1 MNKERSKVIIIVL
14 NILLGML
21 WIMPIYW
28 AVVTSVKTQK
38 ELYGGISL
46 IPHVVT
52 PENYVSLFQYKDGIF
67 FFYFETIP
75 SG

>member
-28 AVVTSVKTQK
+28 AVVTSVKDTERAVWRDQPDPARGDAG
-38 ELYGGISL
+38 ELCFA
-46 IPHVVT
+46 
-52 PENYVSLFQYKDGIF
+52 VSI
-67 FFYFETIP
+67 
-75 SG
+75 